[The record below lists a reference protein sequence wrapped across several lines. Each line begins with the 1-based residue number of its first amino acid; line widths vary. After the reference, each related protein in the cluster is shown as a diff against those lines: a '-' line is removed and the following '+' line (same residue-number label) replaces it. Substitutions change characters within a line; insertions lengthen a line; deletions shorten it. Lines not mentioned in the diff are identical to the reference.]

1 MVRCH
6 LSEMMGKKKVKIA
19 DVARELGLNR
29 STVSALYY
37 DRAQKVDLEA
47 IEKLCIYFGCGV
59 GDLLELTNDLGVES
73 K

>member
-19 DVARELGLNR
+19 DVARELDLNR

-37 DRAQKVDLEA
+37 DRAQKIDLAA

-59 GDLLELTNDLGVES
+59 GDMLEIVSELSDGNM
-73 K
+73 